1 MLLITI
7 IITYYDHDDD
17 DDDDHD
23 PCINSWSDSYAP
35 GPMQPDYSRKIMAS
49 QPKITMAD
57 FDKTYG
63 GFLSHGVTPKS
74 SIYRWI
80 FP

>member
-1 MLLITI
+1 M
-7 IITYYDHDDD
+7 TYYYYYYCCDH

-49 QPKITMAD
+49 QSKITMAD

-63 GFLSHGVTPKS
+63 CFLSHGVTPKS
-74 SIYRWI
+74 CI
-80 FP
+80 FCWDLP

>member
-1 MLLITI
+1 M
-7 IITYYDHDDD
+7 TYYYYYYCCDHDDD

-49 QPKITMAD
+49 
-57 FDKTYG
+57 
-63 GFLSHGVTPKS
+63 
-74 SIYRWI
+74 
-80 FP
+80 